1 MLFLYNILSAL
12 LLIIYLPWL
21 LFKKGPE
28 SRITFIR
35 ERLGISRY
43 EETDIWIHAVS
54 VGETIASLPLMKK
67 LRQEYPYKRIV
78 FSTTTYTGQKI
89 ASEKFPEA
97 DRIMYMP
104 WDTDLCAGRVIN
116 QLKPDIFITIETEI
130 WPLLYNRLK
139 NTGSRIILI
148 NGRLSE
154 KSYKEYRLIKFLMKR
169 VLSDVDFFFMQSDD
183 DASKII
189 KLGADE
195 TKVEVMGNL
204 KFDMDFTGRTPL
216 PWLDNIGGQILL
228 AGSTHRGEDEII
240 LDAYE
245 KITGNRNRRSWVM
258 GHGSDTINKSTVSS
272 SQLTVDGNKEQPH
285 KEKSENIQQTPD
297 LKLIIAPRHP
307 ERFDEVEEILKE
319 RGLKYIRRT
328 GITQQNPDHSL
339 HDVILLDTIG
349 ELSQLFSMAN
359 ITFIGGS
366 LLPYGGHN
374 ILEPAYWGKPV
385 IFGPYMDNFPIASDF
400 LARSA
405 AFQVKD
411 SDDIAAKV
419 IELLE
424 DDDKA
429 KEIGNKAKEIVDA
442 NTGAANKAIDMIR
455 SILGPV

>member
-1 MLFLYNILSAL
+1 MLLLYNILSAL
-12 LLIIYLPWL
+12 ILIIYLPWL
-21 LFKKGPE
+21 IFKKGPE
-28 SRITFIR
+28 SRLAFIR

-67 LRQEYPYKRIV
+67 LRKEYPDKRIV

-89 ASEKFPEA
+89 ALEKFPEA

-104 WDTDLCAGRVIN
+104 WDTGLCAGRVIN
-116 QLKPDIFITIETEI
+116 QLKPDIFLTIETEI

-195 TKVEVMGNL
+195 TKVSVMGNL
-204 KFDMDFTGRTPL
+204 KFDMDFTRRTPL
-216 PWLDNIGGQILL
+216 PWLDDISGQILL

-240 LDAYE
+240 LEAYE
-245 KITGNRNRRSWVM
+245 KIKGGKLLRSGVR
-258 GHGSDTINKSTVSS
+258 GQGTEARDLSTADRTKG
-272 SQLTVDGNKEQPH
+272 QRH
-285 KEKSENIQQTPD
+285 KEKTESIQQTLN
-297 LKLIIAPRHP
+297 LKLILAPRHP
-307 ERFDEVEEILKE
+307 ERFDEVERIIKR
-319 RGLKYIRRT
+319 RGLNYIRRT
-328 GITQQNPDHSL
+328 EIIQQTPAHSL
-339 HDVILLDTIG
+339 PDVILLDTIG
-349 ELSQLFSMAN
+349 ELSQLFSMAY

-385 IFGPYMDNFPIASDF
+385 IFGPYMDNFPIASEF
-400 LARSA
+400 LAKSA
-405 AFQVKD
+405 AFQVND
-411 SDDIAAKV
+411 SDDIAARV
-419 IELLE
+419 IVLLE

-429 KEIGNKAKEIVDA
+429 EAIGNKAKEIVDA
-442 NTGAANKAIDMIR
+442 NAGAANKAIDLIR
-455 SILGPV
+455 SLLGTV

>member
-1 MLFLYNILSAL
+1 MLLLYNILSAL

-21 LFKKGPE
+21 IFKKGPE
-28 SRITFIR
+28 SRLTFIR

-54 VGETIASLPLMKK
+54 VGETIASFPLIKK
-67 LRQEYPYKRIV
+67 LRKEYPDKKIV

-89 ASEKFPEA
+89 ASEKFLEA
-97 DRIMYMP
+97 DRTMYMP
-104 WDTDLCAGRVIN
+104 WDTGLCAGRVVD

-130 WPLLYNRLK
+130 WPLLYSRLK
-139 NTGSRIILI
+139 NTGSRIVLI

-154 KSYKEYRLIKFLMKR
+154 KSYKEYSLIKFLLKM

-183 DASKII
+183 NASKII

-195 TKVEVMGNL
+195 TKVSVMGNL
-204 KFDMDFTGRTPL
+204 KFDMDFIRRTPL
-216 PWLDNIGGQILL
+216 PWLDDISGQILL

-245 KITGNRNRRSWVM
+245 KIKGIGSQNSEFRNQNS
-258 GHGSDTINKSTVSS
+258 
-272 SQLTVDGNKEQPH
+272 
-285 KEKSENIQQTPD
+285 D
-297 LKLIIAPRHP
+297 LKLILAPRHP
-307 ERFDEVEEILKE
+307 ERFDEVERIIKG
-319 RGLKYIRRT
+319 RGLNYIRRT
-328 GITQQNPDHSL
+328 EIIQQNPDHSL
-339 HDVILLDTIG
+339 PDVILLDTIG
-349 ELSQLFSMAN
+349 ELSQLFSMAY

-366 LLPYGGHN
+366 LLPCGGHN

-385 IFGPYMDNFPIASDF
+385 IFGPYMDNFPIASEF

-411 SDDIAAKV
+411 SDDIAARV